1 MLYKDTP
8 YKVVKYLT
16 KLSAVKV
23 LPIEFAKENYI
34 RYLIDRK
41 AVEEKGKK
49 LGTTKKFY
57 DSFADEITDTFNQC
71 NSFIEKFSFDYLENH
86 YSVGEIETLIKIET
100 EREKII
106 ENDIALTNILAIYFG
121 SSKYK
126 TTNSN
131 LTKAIKTIL
140 GIDIFP
146 EEIKDQQF
154 ISILYPKEKTRFI
167 ILCEN
172 INRLIIKR
180 HQFIEFWYAG
190 GKNIKQ
196 LEFIPTPQHPI
207 FYLCDWDFDGLNTY
221 IKIKQKYFPKL
232 TIFIPTNPESL
243 MIEQDKVKK
252 HRSKWK
258 NNISFQYLIDK
269 EKIIAENLFNTKSII
284 EEQKIMLSPEN
295 LISNG
300 IN

>member
-16 KLSAVKV
+16 KLSSIKV
-23 LPIEFAKENYI
+23 LPIEYAKENYI

-41 AVEEKGKK
+41 AIEEKGKK

-57 DSFADEITDTFNQC
+57 DSFADEITDTFSHC
-71 NSFIEKFSFDYLENH
+71 SAFIEKFSFDYLENH
-86 YSVGEIETLIKIET
+86 YSVGEIETLIKIEN
-100 EREKII
+100 EREKIL
-106 ENDIALTNILAIYFG
+106 ESDNALTNILAIYFD

-131 LTKAIKTIL
+131 LAKAIKTIL

-154 ISILYPKEKTRFI
+154 TSILYPKEKTRFI
-167 ILCEN
+167 VLCEN

-196 LEFIPTPQHPI
+196 LEFIPKPQYPI
-207 FYLCDWDFDGLNTY
+207 FYLCDWDFDGLNIY
-221 IKIKQKYFPKL
+221 IKIKQKYLPTL
-232 TIFIPTNPESL
+232 TLFIPTNHETL
-243 MIEQDKVKK
+243 MIEQEKVKK

-258 NNISFQYLIDK
+258 NNNSFQYLIDN
-269 EKIIAENLFNTKSII
+269 EKNLVENLFNTKSII
-284 EEQKIMLSPEN
+284 EEQKIMLTIEN
-295 LISNG
+295 LLHNG

>member
-8 YKVVKYLT
+8 YKVVKYLA
-16 KLSAVKV
+16 KLSSVKV

-41 AVEEKGKK
+41 AIEEKGKK

-57 DSFADEITDTFNQC
+57 DSCCEEIIDTFNQC
-71 NSFIEKFSFDYLENH
+71 SSFMEKFSFDYLENH
-86 YSVGEIETLIKIET
+86 YSIGEIETLIKIET

-106 ENDIALTNILAIYFG
+106 ESDIALTNILAIYFG

-131 LTKAIKTIL
+131 LAKAIKTIL

-154 ISILYPKEKTRFI
+154 TSILYPKEKTRFI

-196 LEFIPTPQHPI
+196 LEFIPAPQYPI

-221 IKIKQKYFPKL
+221 IEIKHKYLPTL
-232 TIFIPTNPESL
+232 TVFIPTNTESL
-243 MIEQDKVKK
+243 LIEQEKVKK
-252 HRSKWK
+252 HRSIWK
-258 NNISFQYLIDK
+258 NNNAFQYLNDK

-284 EEQKIMLSPEN
+284 EEQKIMLTIEN
-295 LISNG
+295 LLQNG

>member
-1 MLYKDTP
+1 MM
-8 YKVVKYLT
+8 
-16 KLSAVKV
+16 KLQT
-23 LPIEFAKENYI
+23 L
-34 RYLIDRK
+34 LIK
-41 AVEEKGKK
+41 C
-49 LGTTKKFY
+49 
-57 DSFADEITDTFNQC
+57 S
-71 NSFIEKFSFDYLENH
+71 SFIEKFSFDYLENH

-100 EREKII
+100 EREKIV
-106 ENDIALTNILAIYFG
+106 ESDIALTNILAIYFG

-131 LTKAIKTIL
+131 LAKAIKTIL

-154 ISILYPKEKTRFI
+154 TSILYPKEKTRFI

-196 LEFIPTPQHPI
+196 LEFIPAPQHPI

-221 IKIKQKYFPKL
+221 IEIKQKYLPTL
-232 TIFIPTNPESL
+232 TLFIPTNHETL
-243 MIEQDKVKK
+243 MIEQEKVKK

-258 NNISFQYLIDK
+258 NNYAFQYLNDK

-284 EEQKIMLSPEN
+284 EEQKIMLTHEN
-295 LISNG
+295 LICNKIS
-300 IN
+300 